1 MKVVQ
6 IGSNKGND
14 DLSKYLLSN
23 FDELEFGLFVE
34 PIPLHIPDLKK
45 CYSKYDNVF
54 IENLAIKPPTHI
66 DDYIKFY
73 FLTSNGPDY
82 GISSCSKQH
91 IEKHIQ
97 IIPSLVGG
105 KILEFNLPCITLENL
120 LDKYNISS
128 LDMLLLDVE
137 GMDLEIIQSFDWEK
151 YDIKRVEFE
160 YIHLDDKKDAVK
172 EMFLTMGY
180 KQVEPIDTFCFDWAF
195 EK

>member
-1 MKVVQ
+1 MKIVQ

-14 DLSKYLLSN
+14 DLTKYLLSN

-34 PIPLHIPDLKK
+34 AIPLHIPDLKK
-45 CYSKYDNVF
+45 CYSKYNNIF
-54 IENLAIKPPTHI
+54 IENLVIKPPYHT

-82 GISSCSKQH
+82 GISSCSKEH
-91 IEKHIQ
+91 IETHLKLM
-97 IIPSLVGG
+97 PALAGG

-120 LDKYNISS
+120 LDKYNINS
-128 LDMLLLDVE
+128 LDILLLDVE
-137 GMDLEIIQSFDWEK
+137 GIDAEIIQSFDWKK
-151 YDIKRVEFE
+151 YDIKKVEFE
-160 YIHLDDKKDAVK
+160 YIHLSDKRDTIK
-172 EMFLTMGY
+172 EMFLNMGY